1 MNELNCLIV
10 DDEPLARKV
19 LREYIEDVEFLS
31 LAGEAE
37 SPISANNTMSR
48 MKIDLLF
55 LDIQMPKI
63 SGLDF
68 LKNLP
73 SAPMTVMTTAYPE
86 YALQGFE
93 LDVLDYLVKPIGFDR
108 FLKAV
113 NKAKD
118 FHELRNQAVGK
129 GDLSKFFFVKCDQ
142 KLEKI
147 NLADVLYVEALSNY
161 VIINTEQRRYVTY
174 LTLKGIEE
182 KLPKDQFVRIH
193 KSYLVSLNAVISIED
208 DEVQLRSK
216 DLPISKHYRAQ
227 ILDRINPNLF
237 KR

>member
-1 MNELNCLIV
+1 MIELNCLIV

-19 LREYIEDVEFLS
+19 LREYVEDVDFLS
-31 LAGEAE
+31 VAGEADT
-37 SPISANNTMSR
+37 PIAANNIISSR
-48 MKIDLLF
+48 KIDLQF
-55 LDIQMPKI
+55 LDIQMPKV

-73 SAPMTVMTTAYPE
+73 SAPLTVITPAYPE

-118 FHELRNQAVGK
+118 FHELRNQAVQKNDG
-129 GDLSKFFFVKCDQ
+129 LEYFFVKCDQ

-147 NLADVLYVEALSNY
+147 DIADVLFVEALSNY

-174 LTLKGIEE
+174 LTLKGIEA

-193 KSYLVSLNAVISIED
+193 KSYLVSLKAVISIDD
-208 DEVQLRSK
+208 DEVHLRTRQ
-216 DLPISKHYRAQ
+216 LPISKHYRAQ
-227 ILDRINPNLF
+227 VLDTVSSVLF